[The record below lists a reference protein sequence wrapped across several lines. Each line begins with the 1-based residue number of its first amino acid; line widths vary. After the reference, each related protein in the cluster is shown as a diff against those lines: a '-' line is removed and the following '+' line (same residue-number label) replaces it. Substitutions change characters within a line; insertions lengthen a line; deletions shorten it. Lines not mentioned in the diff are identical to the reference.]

1 MKLTSTLQG
10 MTATARLGRCPSADD
25 PGLSTG
31 NSVQKSSLKIVSYIV
46 SSESGLSLAPSG
58 PYQELL
64 LILRRLAEHFAAAAC
79 TLASNKGSPCILGT
93 HTKCLW
99 FCCRLEKNIVE
110 CLMNDLA
117 ALVSGGH
124 EILLF
129 DLVRA
134 RRFARIRCDQNHR
147 IWCNSCHCW
156 PGCPN
161 PCRSLRIRPTF
172 GCCGLV
178 GSLLRNCTWQRFLFL
193 SLCRPCCN
201 ISR

>member
-1 MKLTSTLQG
+1 MTTTGFHTADIRRYVSMAQIWTVWCPMKLTSTLQG

-93 HTKCLW
+93 HKMPL
-99 FCCRLEKNIVE
+99 
-110 CLMNDLA
+110 
-117 ALVSGGH
+117 
-124 EILLF
+124 ILLS
-129 DLVRA
+129 LGEKH
-134 RRFARIRCDQNHR
+134 RRVSHE
-147 IWCNSCHCW
+147 
-156 PGCPN
+156 
-161 PCRSLRIRPTF
+161 
-172 GCCGLV
+172 
-178 GSLLRNCTWQRFLFL
+178 
-193 SLCRPCCN
+193 
-201 ISR
+201 